1 MTLLFTSST
10 SQWKHFHLWQPQQQY
25 LSVLV
30 LLHREEVNTM
40 VAMNTWWACLEII
53 NGLIIVI
60 FSWHIKRTLWWTK
73 PQSFYSM
80 NVGLPIYST
89 NLLTFQGSRNA
100 LLACSR
106 ECACLVQVQTQTRNW
121 EQLGH
126 PFHHSIPEYTRANK
140 TQALSCRLNPIPHG
154 GRRDI
159 WHQLLSLKP
168 TLICIY
174 GTWD

>member
-1 MTLLFTSST
+1 MKTLSFMAATAAIPVCVGSS
-10 SQWKHFHLWQPQQQY
+10 SQGRSEHDGSHEY
-25 LSVLV
+25 MVSLSGDYQWLN
-30 LLHREEVNTM
+30 H
-40 VAMNTWWACLEII
+40 
-53 NGLIIVI
+53 IVI
-60 FSWHIKRTLWWTK
+60 FIWPIKRTLWWTK